1 MHQTFL
7 ILGFAILS
15 AVFAQLL
22 LKKGVLKLGVLDFSI
37 QGLLGL
43 IPRILQNVWLV
54 GGLFLLGA
62 AFLLWLFVIS
72 KIKLNVA
79 YPVVASLT
87 IGLISLF
94 SWLLFK
100 EHLGLIQILGIALI
114 IFGILLLLKP

>member
-1 MHQTFL
+1 MYQTFL

-43 IPRILQNVWLV
+43 IPRILQNVWLL
-54 GGLFLLGA
+54 GGLFLLGV

-114 IFGILLLLKP
+114 IFGILLLLRP

>member
-15 AVFAQLL
+15 AVLAQLL

-37 QGLLGL
+37 QGLLSL
-43 IPRILQNVWLV
+43 IPRILQNVWLM
-54 GGLFLLGA
+54 GGLFLLGV

-72 KIKLNVA
+72 RIKLNVA

-87 IGLISLF
+87 IGLIALF
-94 SWLLFK
+94 SWLFFK
-100 EHLGLIQILGIALI
+100 EHLELIQVLGIALI